1 MKFIPAFG
9 LLFGFLGALSGAEPG
24 SLRVEDIL
32 PPESLAKYV
41 DPRTTEKTP
50 GFSSGETL
58 RFELGW
64 SLFKVARSVMTVE
77 SGTLPGDTGL
87 SALKIELKT
96 RTNSFADAIYKVRN
110 TSTSW
115 VAADLVGSLRFHAL
129 QVEGAR
135 ERDTV
140 AIFDPVA
147 STAQYINNRNGEN
160 RDPVAVLPGSFDPLG
175 IVYFVRSLDFKLGDE
190 LIIPTSN
197 GKEFFLTVVRV
208 VGKTERRFA
217 LGRYE
222 AWIIEPDIKDLGGV
236 FKRSENG
243 RIRFYFSADARKLP
257 LRMESEVAVGSFW
270 AELTAVED

>member
-1 MKFIPAFG
+1 MGAVIWG
-9 LLFGFLGALSGAEPG
+9 GGALAADP
-24 SLRVEDIL
+24 LKVEELL
-32 PPESLAKYV
+32 PPEDLGRYV
-41 DPRTTEKTP
+41 DPRTAQKAP
-50 GFSSGETL
+50 SFLGGETL

-77 SGTLPGDTGL
+77 KSMLPEAGEAGEGP
-87 SALKIELKT
+87 ALKIELKT

-115 VAADLVGSLRFHAL
+115 IQADVSGSLRFQAV

-147 STAQYINNRNGEN
+147 DTARYINHLNGEN

-175 IVYFVRSLDFKLGDE
+175 IVYFVRSLDFKEGDE

-217 LGRYE
+217 LGKFE
-222 AWIIEPDIKDLGGV
+222 AWILEPDIKDLGGV
-236 FKRSENG
+236 FKRSDNG

-270 AELTAVED
+270 AELTAIED